1 MIKTL
6 ESIRVKIGDKDF
18 AIAFS
23 NRAMFAHLRRITEK
37 PDDPELVV
45 NYYYDL
51 CKAGARLE
59 GKEFSYSFDE
69 FYDVIDRYQDA
80 LIKFADAVN
89 KLTPDDSKKK

>member
-6 ESIRVKIGDKDF
+6 ESIRVKIGEKEF
-18 AIAFS
+18 NIAFS
-23 NRAMFAHLRRITEK
+23 NRAMFAHLRRISEN

-51 CKAGARLE
+51 CKAGAKLE
-59 GKEFSYSFDE
+59 GKEFNYSFDE

-80 LIKFADAVN
+80 LNKFADAIN
-89 KLTPDDSKKK
+89 KLMPDEGKKK

>member
-6 ESIRVKIGDKDF
+6 ESVKIKIGEKEF
-18 AIAFS
+18 YLAYS

-51 CKAGARLE
+51 CKAGAKLE
-59 GKEFSYSFDE
+59 GKEFGYTFDE
-69 FYDVIDRYQDA
+69 FYDVIDLCPDA
-80 LIKFADAVN
+80 LTRFADAIN
-89 KLTPDDSKKK
+89 KLIPDEGKKK